1 MTEQE
6 KCRVI
11 QAAADE
17 KKARDIVQMDMVGL
31 MSTNDYFIICS
42 ANTATQVRAIADN
55 IEEKMEEAGVS
66 FLHKEGY
73 REGEWVLLD
82 YGDTVAHIFQQDARE
97 YYALERLWGDAAL
110 TPYEEEDVTE
120 RQKPA
125 PVHRKYG
132 PSQVAELTAVR
143 ESEWGI
149 FLDAETGNTSDD
161 ILLHTMQQTA
171 PVKVGDRVRVF
182 LYLDPKR
189 RLTASMRTPRMKEGQ
204 VARLR
209 VINVTKEGAFLDVGA
224 ERGIFLP
231 YAGMRG
237 RPQVGEVVWAKL
249 YTDKSGRLAVTM
261 EVEDELRRASRPAEG
276 VRIGDRLKGSVYN
289 ITERGIFLF
298 TEERY
303 IAFIDHQEAPRRP
316 RVGETVEI
324 RVTYLREDGRLN
336 ASLRPPK
343 EEART
348 LDADR
353 LLALLE
359 EHGGKMP
366 YTDATSP
373 AVLKDRFGIS
383 KAAFKRALG
392 RLMKEGRVRQE
403 DGWTYL
409 LEEHKKN

>member
-1 MTEQE
+1 M
-6 KCRVI
+6 
-11 QAAADE
+11 
-17 KKARDIVQMDMVGL
+17 
-31 MSTNDYFIICS
+31 
-42 ANTATQVRAIADN
+42 
-55 IEEKMEEAGVS
+55 
-66 FLHKEGY
+66 
-73 REGEWVLLD
+73 
-82 YGDTVAHIFQQDARE
+82 
-97 YYALERLWGDAAL
+97 
-110 TPYEEEDVTE
+110 TE
-120 RQKPA
+120 RQNPV

-161 ILLHTMQQTA
+161 ILLHTMQQTT

-276 VRIGDRLKGSVYN
+276 ARVGDRLKGSVYN

-303 IAFIDHQEAPRRP
+303 IAFIDHQEVPRRP

-373 AVLKDRFGIS
+373 AVLRDRFGIS

-392 RLMKEGRVRQE
+392 RLMKEGRIRQE

>member
-1 MTEQE
+1 MKQ
-6 KCRVI
+6 
-11 QAAADE
+11 
-17 KKARDIVQMDMVGL
+17 
-31 MSTNDYFIICS
+31 
-42 ANTATQVRAIADN
+42 
-55 IEEKMEEAGVS
+55 
-66 FLHKEGY
+66 
-73 REGEWVLLD
+73 
-82 YGDTVAHIFQQDARE
+82 
-97 YYALERLWGDAAL
+97 ERLRGS
-110 TPYEEEDVTE
+110 E
-120 RQKPA
+120 PA
-125 PVHRKYG
+125 VRSCKYG

-143 ESEWGI
+143 ESELGV

-161 ILLHTMQQTA
+161 ILLHTLQQTA

-237 RPQVGEVVWAKL
+237 RPQVGETVWAKL

-276 VRIGDRLKGSVYN
+276 VRVGDRLKGSVYN
-289 ITERGIFLF
+289 ITERGAFLF

-303 IAFIDHQEAPRRP
+303 IAFIDHREIPRRP
-316 RVGETVEI
+316 RVGEVVEM
-324 RVTYLREDGRLN
+324 RVTYLRADGRLN

-343 EEART
+343 ETARIE
-348 LDADR
+348 DADAI
-353 LLALLE
+353 LALLK
-359 EHGGKMP
+359 EHDGKIH
-366 YTDATSP
+366 
-373 AVLKDRFGIS
+373 IS

-392 RLMKEGRVRQE
+392 RLIKEGRILQR

-409 LEEHKKN
+409 SGENKNS

>member
-1 MTEQE
+1 MQE
-6 KCRVI
+6 RTRKTGHNQRPC
-11 QAAADE
+11 
-17 KKARDIVQMDMVGL
+17 
-31 MSTNDYFIICS
+31 
-42 ANTATQVRAIADN
+42 
-55 IEEKMEEAGVS
+55 
-66 FLHKEGY
+66 
-73 REGEWVLLD
+73 
-82 YGDTVAHIFQQDARE
+82 
-97 YYALERLWGDAAL
+97 
-110 TPYEEEDVTE
+110 
-120 RQKPA
+120 
-125 PVHRKYG
+125 KYG

-143 ESEWGI
+143 ESELGV

-161 ILLHTMQQTA
+161 ILLHHVQQTA
-171 PVKVGDRVRVF
+171 PVKIGDRVRVF

-231 YAGMRG
+231 FAGMRG
-237 RPQVGEVVWAKL
+237 RPQVGETVWAKL

-276 VRIGDRLKGSVYN
+276 VRVGDRLKGSVYN
-289 ITERGIFLF
+289 ITERGAFLF

-303 IAFIDHQEAPRRP
+303 IVFIDHREIPKRP
-316 RVGETVEI
+316 RVGETVEM

-336 ASLRPPK
+336 ASLRSPK
-343 EEART
+343 ETAQQE
-348 LDADR
+348 DADR
-353 LLALLE
+353 LLALLN
-359 EHGGKMP
+359 EHNGRMP

-373 AVLKDRFGIS
+373 EVIQDRFNIS

-392 RLMKEGRVRQE
+392 RLLKDGLIEQR

-409 LEEHKKN
+409 SEKNKKS